1 MIVIASLV
9 VIIFLIIAL
18 TLLYFNNRKQIK
30 TNEALRSELN
40 DLSKKL
46 TEGHSKQEKLI
57 DINEERKNI
66 VSIVAHD
73 LKSPLNRTYALI
85 RLLSMNTDN
94 LNAEQIDYLGKMHQI
109 IADGLSLVRNMLDIR
124 AIEDRGIEIR
134 KENLNLSKYLA
145 SELNQFK
152 VLADLKQLKLLYRAD
167 PMIFVE
173 ADKQYLGRIIDNL
186 ISNAIKFSDFGKKIE
201 LNLSQVKDA
210 VCISIKD
217 EGPGFKSNEL
227 DKVFLKYQK
236 FSAKPTGGESST
248 GIGLFIVKLLADKMG
263 YTIVCLSEE
272 GKGAEFKLTMNT

>member
-152 VLADLKQLKLLYRAD
+152 VLADLKQLKLSYRAE

-248 GIGLFIVKLLADKMG
+248 GIGLSIVKMLADKMG

>member
-1 MIVIASLV
+1 MEVIASLV
-9 VIIFLIIAL
+9 VIILLIIAL
-18 TLLYFNNRKQIK
+18 TLFYFNNRKQKK
-30 TNEALRSELN
+30 TNEVLRNELK
-40 DLSKKL
+40 DLKNKL
-46 TEGHSKQEKLI
+46 TEGRSEQNKLM

-94 LNAEQIDYLGKMHQI
+94 LSTDQIDYLGKMHQI

-134 KENLNLSKYLA
+134 KEEFNLSNYLS
-145 SELNQFK
+145 SELNQFR
-152 VLADLKQLKLLYRAD
+152 VLADLKQLELIYKAE
-167 PMIFVE
+167 PKIFIE

-201 LNLSQVKDA
+201 LNLSQVKEA

-217 EGPGFKSNEL
+217 EGPGFKSSEL

-248 GIGLFIVKLLADKMG
+248 GIGLSIVKMLADKMG
-263 YTIVCLSEE
+263 YTIECFSEE
-272 GKGAEFKLTMNT
+272 GKGAEFKLTMSR

>member
-248 GIGLFIVKLLADKMG
+248 GIGLSIVKMLADKMG

>member
-30 TNEALRSELN
+30 NNEALRSQLN
-40 DLSKKL
+40 DLSEKL

-152 VLADLKQLKLLYRAD
+152 VLADLKQLKLSYRAE